1 MKKEEKVKKPKKIKE
16 VARAK
21 KVRIFY
27 GQRAAIVS
35 LDTWLKSNKENLF
48 NILFPDVLQGNG
60 FEIEVKEEVNKGK
73 IILFPYI
80 GHSISYEFDYEMITT
95 KY

>member
-16 VARAK
+16 VARVK

-27 GQRAAIVS
+27 DQRAAIVS
-35 LDTWLKSNKENLF
+35 FDTWLKSNKENLF
-48 NILFPDVLQGNG
+48 KILFPDVLQGSG
-60 FEIEVKEEVNKGK
+60 FEMEVWEEGNKGK
-73 IILFPYI
+73 IILFPYV
-80 GHSISYEFDYEMITT
+80 GHSISYEFDYEIITT